1 MGKSV
6 AIGLSNLH
14 YAILTVD
21 RAPRT
26 NGAEDAGEIAY
37 EAPIR
42 LSGAITAN
50 FSPNASNDT
59 LFADDGPYDTASTLG
74 AMSLELNVADIP
86 PSHRATL
93 LGSTYDTSTGL
104 VVDSSEDIPP
114 YVAVGCSVKKSNGY
128 DRLIW
133 YLKGKFS
140 APDDNNQTKSDS
152 INWNTPTITGNFLK
166 RDYDNN
172 WRFSVDTDDDGYTG
186 SKTDFTNWFK
196 ASTLVAG
203 DYSGGGSTLTV
214 TVAPT
219 TAPVTVAPTEPT
231 TSAPKVVKK
240 ANPVK
245 VKVKKAVKVK
255 ASKLSKKAVKIKIS
269 KLLKITKAQGKKT
282 FTKVK
287 KGSKTKAFFKKVKI
301 AKKTGKVTIAKGKL
315 AKKTYKLKI
324 KIKVAG
330 NKNYKAKTIK
340 KTVKIK
346 VV

>member
-42 LSGAITAN
+42 LTGAITAN

-172 WRFSVDTDDDGYTG
+172 WRFSVDTDDAGYTG
-186 SKTDFTNWFK
+186 STTDFTNWFK

-219 TAPVTVAPTEPT
+219 TATVAPEGTQQLTATASDNTATITYASNNAKVTVSDAGLVTVAADATGT
-231 TSAPKVVKK
+231 AT
-240 ANPVK
+240 
-245 VKVKKAVKVK
+245 
-255 ASKLSKKAVKIKIS
+255 
-269 KLLKITKAQGKKT
+269 ITVTAT
-282 FTKVK
+282 
-287 KGSKTKAFFKKVKI
+287 KGSDTATATCVI
-301 AKKTGKVTIAKGKL
+301 
-315 AKKTYKLKI
+315 
-324 KIKVAG
+324 
-330 NKNYKAKTIK
+330 
-340 KTVKIK
+340 TVSA
-346 VV
+346 

>member
-26 NGAEDAGEIAY
+26 NGSDDAGEVAY

-42 LSGAITAN
+42 LTGAITAN

-93 LGSTYDTSTGL
+93 LGSTYDTNTGL

-186 SKTDFTNWFK
+186 STTDFTNWFK

-203 DYSGGGSTLTV
+203 DYSGDAPTPTELTV

-219 TAPVTVAPTEPT
+219 TATVAKGATQQLTATASDNTATITYASNNAKVTVSDAGLVTVAADAEGTAT
-231 TSAPKVVKK
+231 
-240 ANPVK
+240 
-245 VKVKKAVKVK
+245 
-255 ASKLSKKAVKIKIS
+255 
-269 KLLKITKAQGKKT
+269 ITVTA
-282 FTKVK
+282 TKGGDTATATCV
-287 KGSKTKAFFKKVKI
+287 I
-301 AKKTGKVTIAKGKL
+301 
-315 AKKTYKLKI
+315 
-324 KIKVAG
+324 
-330 NKNYKAKTIK
+330 
-340 KTVKIK
+340 TVGE
-346 VV
+346 